1 LQWNVLL
8 VVLLGAVL
16 HAGWN
21 VLVKEGADR
30 FLNTLSVVAGS
41 AVAAAAF
48 LPFLQLPQAASWPY
62 LAASVVIHIFYFLF
76 LSLAYQKGD
85 LTLVYPLM
93 RGLPPMLTGLA
104 AAFLLS
110 EWPSP
115 SGWMGIVLVS
125 AGVLFLSADSR
136 MTAKAGITP
145 IVFAV
150 VNAGVI
156 VSYTLVDG
164 VGVRLSGQ
172 AFSYTGWMILLT
184 AGASF
189 LAVRIFRGREV
200 TSHVVRQ
207 WHRGLVGGACTFGA
221 YALALWAMTQA
232 PIALVAA
239 LRETSI
245 LFGTI
250 MAVFTL
256 KERVSRLRYLSI
268 ALIAAGLIAI
278 KMA

>member
-1 LQWNVLL
+1 MAA
-8 VVLLGAVL
+8 VLLGAAL

-21 VLVKEGADR
+21 VLVKEGSDR

-41 AVAAAAF
+41 AVAAGLC
-48 LPFLQLPQAASWPY
+48 LPFLPLPQAPSWPY
-62 LAASVVIHIFYFLF
+62 LIASVVIHIFYFLF
-76 LSLAYQKGD
+76 LALAYQKGD

-93 RGLPPMLTGLA
+93 RGLPPLFTGLA

-110 EWPSP
+110 EWPSAN
-115 SGWMGIVLVS
+115 GWMGIVLVS

-136 MTAKAGITP
+136 RTAKAGITP

-164 VGVRLSGQ
+164 MGVRLSGQ

-184 AGASF
+184 AGMSF
-189 LAVRIFRGREV
+189 LAFRVIRGREV
-200 TSHVVRQ
+200 TDHIVQQ
-207 WHRGLVGGACTFGA
+207 WPKGLLGGGCTFGA

-245 LFGTI
+245 LFGTG
-250 MAVFTL
+250 MAVFAL
-256 KERVSRLRYLSI
+256 KERVSRLRYISI
-268 ALIAAGLIAI
+268 ALMAAGLIAI

>member
-1 LQWNVLL
+1 MQWEVMAA
-8 VVLLGAVL
+8 VLLGAAL

-21 VLVKEGADR
+21 VLVKEGSDR

-41 AVAAAAF
+41 AVAAAVF
-48 LPFLQLPQAASWPY
+48 LPFLPLPQPASWPY

-76 LSLAYQKGD
+76 LTLAYQKGD

-93 RGLPPMLTGLA
+93 RGLPPMFTGLA

-115 SGWMGIVLVS
+115 SGWLGIVLVS
-125 AGVLFLSADSR
+125 AGVVSLSADSR
-136 MTAKAGITP
+136 MAMKAGITP

-164 VGVRLSGQ
+164 MGVRLSGH

-184 AGASF
+184 AGISF
-189 LAVRIFRGREV
+189 LAFRMIRGNEV
-200 TSHVVRQ
+200 TNHVARQ
-207 WHRGLVGGACTFGA
+207 WKKGLLGGGCTFGA

-245 LFGTI
+245 LFGTAL
-250 MAVFTL
+250 AVFAL
-256 KERVSRLRYLSI
+256 KERVSRLRYVSI
-268 ALIAAGLIAI
+268 ALIAVGLIAI